1 MGYGLDFNLFLEGLR
16 SVSRLKGRR
25 LESGLPIL
33 PLEPWWILLPLRTR
47 LSSALARSL
56 FTLLSFP

>member
-33 PLEPWWILLPLRTR
+33 PLEPRWILLPLRTR
-47 LSSALARSL
+47 LLPALARSL